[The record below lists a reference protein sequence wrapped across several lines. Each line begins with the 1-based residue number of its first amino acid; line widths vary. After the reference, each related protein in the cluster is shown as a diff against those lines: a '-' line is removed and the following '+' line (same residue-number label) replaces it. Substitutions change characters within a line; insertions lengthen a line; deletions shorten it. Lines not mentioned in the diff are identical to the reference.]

1 MNRSEREKGDQ
12 AMQKWYQILHKNTG
26 LSPYIWVVF
35 YILPFYFIFHS
46 SATYQVVLGSVMI
59 VVFFSCYVL
68 SFISKG
74 WPVYFWTSVQM
85 AISITMT
92 LLFGYV
98 YFSLFLAF
106 FIGNIKSRAGF
117 LTLYIIH
124 LVTTIVTINYGFVS
138 GNSVVITQLPF
149 VLVSLI
155 GVILLP
161 VTTYNR
167 DKSDKLQ
174 VQLEDA
180 NKRISELVKLEER
193 QRIARDLHDTL
204 GQKLSLIGL
213 KSDLAGKLIIK
224 NPSQALIEINDV
236 RQTARTA
243 LKEVREMVTQM
254 RGTRLPD
261 ELFRIRQILKAAE
274 IDFTFEGNM
283 NLTNTSLMNE
293 NVLSMCLKEAVT
305 NIVKHSSA
313 STCSIV
319 IEPTRSE
326 LVVKLKDDGVG
337 IADESMYSRG
347 NGLRGMRERLEFVNG
362 SMEIA
367 SDMGTMIVIR
377 IPNVLKPVEKE
388 TGI

>member
-1 MNRSEREKGDQ
+1 
-12 AMQKWYQILHKNTG
+12 
-26 LSPYIWVVF
+26 
-35 YILPFYFIFHS
+35 
-46 SATYQVVLGSVMI
+46 
-59 VVFFSCYVL
+59 
-68 SFISKG
+68 
-74 WPVYFWTSVQM
+74 
-85 AISITMT
+85 
-92 LLFGYV
+92 
-98 YFSLFLAF
+98 
-106 FIGNIKSRAGF
+106 
-117 LTLYIIH
+117 
-124 LVTTIVTINYGFVS
+124 
-138 GNSVVITQLPF
+138 VITQLPF

-161 VTTYNR
+161 VTNYNR
-167 DKSDKLQ
+167 NKSDKLQ
-174 VQLEDA
+174 EQLEDA

-213 KSDLAGKLIIK
+213 KSDLAGKLITK
-224 NPSQALIEINDV
+224 NPSQAQIEINDV

-274 IDFTFEGNM
+274 IDFTFEGDT

-293 NVLSMCLKEAVT
+293 NVISMCLKEAVT

-319 IEPTRSE
+319 IEPTRSG

-337 IADESMYSRG
+337 LADESIYSRG

-362 SMEIA
+362 SMEIT
-367 SDMGTMIVIR
+367 SDMGTMIIIR
-377 IPNVLKPVEKE
+377 VPNVLKPVEME
-388 TGI
+388 AGI